1 MKRKFFFLIEKLEIK
16 RSERIAIVIL
26 FGCLIVTS
34 SIYAISEPTLNYSP
48 EHYAELE
55 QIFEERSRAAKMEQA
70 QILAR
75 YKPADE
81 IQTDEPEFSEA
92 DMDTI
97 PPDSSDNKSS
107 RTEKININTASASQL
122 QELPGIGPTYARRIV
137 NWRSENGEFTEVEQL
152 LEIRGIGEVR
162 LETMKPLIDL

>member
-55 QIFEERSRAAKMEQA
+55 QIFEERSRAAEMEQA

-81 IQTDEPEFSEA
+81 MLSVKPVFSDA
-92 DMDTI
+92 DIDTI
-97 PPDSSDNKSS
+97 PPESSDIEASQ
-107 RTEKININTASASQL
+107 TEKININTASASQL
-122 QELPGIGPTYARRIV
+122 QELPGIGPTYAKRIV
-137 NWRSENGEFTEVEQL
+137 NWRNENGEFTEVEQL